1 MNRRK
6 LLLTALDWTRPKDPP
21 LSLGHASILTN
32 LLHSEVQVKEQSWA
46 VNAESFNT
54 DQVINF
60 VMDNADD
67 NTDLALGAFVWNEA
81 IVQGVIKELKRL
93 QFPGKI
99 ILGGPQISY
108 MKTPVSPLYPDVDIF
123 LRGYAEEALTQLYTS
138 PLPSPEIQGV
148 TYKGQSDFGKSAGI
162 EFESLQSPYLSGIL
176 RPQSFIRWET
186 QRGCPFRC
194 SFCQHRQPDISR
206 QRRDFPL
213 SRSLKEAQWIVDN
226 PIIQDIAVL
235 DPVFNSGPNYLSL
248 MDKLIEGRY
257 SGKIAL
263 QCRMELVSKE
273 FLDQVEQLN
282 TTGRVVLEFG
292 LQTIHEEEMKVI
304 NRKNSLK
311 KVREVLQETR
321 RRNIET
327 ELSLIFGLPS
337 QTLTSFKESVEFCKD
352 QGVSRIYA
360 FPLMLL
366 RGTPLFEQKEK
377 LGLKESSDFHF
388 ESIPRIQTDIPH
400 VVESLSFTYDEWL
413 EMAEIAGSLEE
424 YNTACPK

>member
-1 MNRRK
+1 
-6 LLLTALDWTRPKDPP
+6 
-21 LSLGHASILTN
+21 
-32 LLHSEVQVKEQSWA
+32 
-46 VNAESFNT
+46 
-54 DQVINF
+54 
-60 VMDNADD
+60 
-67 NTDLALGAFVWNEA
+67 
-81 IVQGVIKELKRL
+81 
-93 QFPGKI
+93 
-99 ILGGPQISY
+99 
-108 MKTPVSPLYPDVDIF
+108 
-123 LRGYAEEALTQLYTS
+123 
-138 PLPSPEIQGV
+138 
-148 TYKGQSDFGKSAGI
+148 
-162 EFESLQSPYLSGIL
+162 
-176 RPQSFIRWET
+176 
-186 QRGCPFRC
+186 
-194 SFCQHRQPDISR
+194 
-206 QRRDFPL
+206 
-213 SRSLKEAQWIVDN
+213 
-226 PIIQDIAVL
+226 
-235 DPVFNSGPNYLSL
+235 

-413 EMAEIAGSLEE
+413 EMAEIAGSLEA
-424 YNTACPK
+424 YNAACPK